1 MNNEY
6 YMKYV
11 NNYINN
17 YISITNNV
25 FVALHSFLQFYD
37 KAVLL
42 QQTHW
47 GHEIIKGSGGLC
59 LTGCLTLRT
68 LGRPYSPR
76 NWISWCVFLVSSL
89 ERLHEDSAFHHHHD
103 EPQGLC
109 PRAKHPQC
117 HGHENAKLNH
127 RWSNIV
133 PWEEWVHVDTIKAL
147 LLHFG
152 GVSWACTE
160 PSSDPSPSGALG
172 DRLQQLSIVT
182 SSCAH
187 AGELL
192 PSWKTSFCHFCD
204 CQAESQLSVCSG
216 SLPPCLRW
224 ASTVLPCSTAT
235 PWSCPRAFLCCCTA
249 WPMNVH
255 VWARG
260 SAGAA
265 SERGWLTG
273 DEMLGLDTCFSWS
286 LF

>member
-1 MNNEY
+1 MSHRLLDTQNPWQTLLSQKLNFL
-6 YMKYV
+6 MC
-11 NNYINN
+11 
-17 YISITNNV
+17 ISGFFFGKTARGFSIPPSPRWT
-25 FVALHSFLQFYD
+25 
-37 KAVLL
+37 
-42 QQTHW
+42 T
-47 GHEIIKGSGGLC
+47 
-59 LTGCLTLRT
+59 RT
-68 LGRPYSPR
+68 L
-76 NWISWCVFLVSSL
+76 
-89 ERLHEDSAFHHHHD
+89 
-103 EPQGLC
+103 PQSQ
-109 PRAKHPQC
+109 ASQC
-117 HGHENAKLNH
+117 HGHDNEKLNH

-235 PWSCPRAFLCCCTA
+235 PWSCPRAFLCCCTT

>member
-68 LGRPYSPR
+68 LGRSYSPR

-172 DRLQQLSIVT
+172 DRITAAQHCHILLCPRRWAPPQLKDKLLSF
-182 SSCAH
+182 
-187 AGELL
+187 LWL
-192 PSWKTSFCHFCD
+192 PSWISAVSVQWATPSLSEVGKHCAPLFHSHPL
-204 CQAESQLSVCSG
+204 EPSQGIFVLLHSLAHECSCLSKRLSR
-216 SLPPCLRW
+216 SCLREGLAHW
-224 ASTVLPCSTAT
+224 G
-235 PWSCPRAFLCCCTA
+235 W
-249 WPMNVH
+249 N
-255 VWARG
+255 
-260 SAGAA
+260 AGF
-265 SERGWLTG
+265 GHL
-273 DEMLGLDTCFSWS
+273 L
-286 LF
+286 